1 MSDFVTTN
9 NNYDEEIYFDLSE
22 SGSELEYSSSDS
34 DSESEQML
42 KQNICEFCEENEI
55 EFTCQTCFD
64 KVCYLCRDRCNKCME
79 TICPGCETQEDRCK
93 SCLEDNNESDGEIQ
107 ERQER
112 QERQDEDNIYTC
124 SYDSDESTYS
134 DLDE

>member
-9 NNYDEEIYFDLSE
+9 NKYDEEIYFYLSD
-22 SGSELEYSSSDS
+22 SGSELEYSSSDK
-34 DSESEQML
+34 EQIL
-42 KQNICEFCEENEI
+42 KLNICEFCEENEI

-79 TICPGCETQEDRCK
+79 TICPGCETEEDRCK
-93 SCLEDNNESDGEIQ
+93 SCFEYNHESDDDEYGEN
-107 ERQER
+107 ERQD
-112 QERQDEDNIYTC
+112 QERQDDNVYIG